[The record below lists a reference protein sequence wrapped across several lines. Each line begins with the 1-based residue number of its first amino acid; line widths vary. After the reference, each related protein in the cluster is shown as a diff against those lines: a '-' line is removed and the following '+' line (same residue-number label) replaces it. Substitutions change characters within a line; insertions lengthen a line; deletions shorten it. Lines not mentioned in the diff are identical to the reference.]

1 MAKIGIFD
9 AVTNTQ
15 IERDM
20 TEEELTQ
27 LKKDVVEY
35 ETMLSDLI
43 NAKTTA
49 EAKLAALGLT
59 SDDLKA
65 LGLGGTL

>member
-9 AVTNTQ
+9 ATTNTQ

-20 TEEELTQ
+20 TEEEITQ

-35 ETMLSDLI
+35 ETLLSDLT
-43 NAKTTA
+43 NAKAEA

-59 SDDLKA
+59 INDLKV
-65 LGLGGTL
+65 LGLG